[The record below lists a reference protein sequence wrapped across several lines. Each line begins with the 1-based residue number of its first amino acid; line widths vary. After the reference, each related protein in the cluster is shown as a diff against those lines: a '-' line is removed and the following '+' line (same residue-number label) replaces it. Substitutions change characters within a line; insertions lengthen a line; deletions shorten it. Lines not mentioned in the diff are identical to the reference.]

1 MPFLIYSA
9 LRIALIVV
17 VGVALYLVGMRGW
30 LLGVVAILVALLVS
44 YLALSR
50 QREAAALY
58 IATRRTQ
65 RQSSGVRL
73 NERLDR
79 DNADEDDAIDASTP
93 TPDLTAG
100 DPSHGRGRTTPAETG
115 ATDTAATVP
124 QASGAADGTVAPG
137 TAEDARLGSDRET
150 DPEK

>member
-1 MPFLIYSA
+1 MPFIIYSA

-58 IATRRTQ
+58 IATRRTR
-65 RQSSGVRL
+65 RQTSGVRL

-79 DNADEDDAIDASTP
+79 DNADEDEAIDTRATEP
-93 TPDLTAG
+93 V
-100 DPSHGRGRTTPAETG
+100 RGG
-115 ATDTAATVP
+115 TVP
-124 QASGAADGTVAPG
+124 VEDQSSAAPAPASAPAPAPAPAAAGEAVPA
-137 TAEDARLGSDRET
+137 SDRET

>member
-1 MPFLIYSA
+1 MPFIIYSA

-17 VGVALYLVGMRGW
+17 VGVVLYLVGMRGW

-65 RQSSGVRL
+65 RQTSGVQL
-73 NERLDR
+73 TERLDR
-79 DNADEDDAIDASTP
+79 DNADEDEAIDAST
-93 TPDLTAG
+93 
-100 DPSHGRGRTTPAETG
+100 GRPARG
-115 ATDTAATVP
+115 ATVP
-124 QASGAADGTVAPG
+124 VDDQAPAVQAAPAPG
-137 TAEDARLGSDRET
+137 EVPVTSDRET

>member
-1 MPFLIYSA
+1 MPFIIYSA

-17 VGVALYLVGMRGW
+17 VGVVLYLVGMRGW

-65 RQSSGVRL
+65 RQTSGVQL
-73 NERLDR
+73 TERLDR
-79 DNADEDDAIDASTP
+79 DNADEDEAIDAS
-93 TPDLTAG
+93 AG
-100 DPSHGRGRTTPAETG
+100 RPAHG
-115 ATDTAATVP
+115 ATVP
-124 QASGAADGTVAPG
+124 VDDQAPAVQAAPAPG
-137 TAEDARLGSDRET
+137 EVPVTSDRET

>member
-1 MPFLIYSA
+1 MPSIIYSA

-65 RQSSGVRL
+65 RQTSGVRL

-79 DNADEDDAIDASTP
+79 DNADEDDAIDA
-93 TPDLTAG
+93 
-100 DPSHGRGRTTPAETG
+100 G
-115 ATDTAATVP
+115 ATQPVRGATLDDQVPAA
-124 QASGAADGTVAPG
+124 QAAPAADEAPVA
-137 TAEDARLGSDRET
+137 SDRQT

>member
-1 MPFLIYSA
+1 MPFIIYSA

-17 VGVALYLVGMRGW
+17 VGVVLYLVGMRGW

-65 RQSSGVRL
+65 RQTSGVQL

-79 DNADEDDAIDASTP
+79 DNADEDEAIDSSAAQPAHGARGPVDDQTSAAQTEPGMPAAASEGP
-93 TPDLTAG
+93 
-100 DPSHGRGRTTPAETG
+100 
-115 ATDTAATVP
+115 
-124 QASGAADGTVAPG
+124 VA
-137 TAEDARLGSDRET
+137 SDRET

>member
-1 MPFLIYSA
+1 MPFIIYSA

-65 RQSSGVRL
+65 RQTSGVRL
-73 NERLDR
+73 NQRLDR
-79 DNADEDDAIDASTP
+79 DNADEDEAVDGGA
-93 TPDLTAG
+93 PDGARSPV
-100 DPSHGRGRTTPAETG
+100 DPLEGRAPAT
-115 ATDTAATVP
+115 
-124 QASGAADGTVAPG
+124 PG
-137 TAEDARLGSDRET
+137 TAGEAPLASDREP

>member
-1 MPFLIYSA
+1 VPFIIYSA

-58 IATRRTQ
+58 IATRRTR
-65 RQSSGVRL
+65 RQASGVQL

-79 DNADEDDAIDASTP
+79 DNADEDEAIDSSTQ
-93 TPDLTAG
+93 
-100 DPSHGRGRTTPAETG
+100 PARG
-115 ATDTAATVP
+115 ATSPVDDQVTAAQAPPAAAGEVP
-124 QASGAADGTVAPG
+124 AS
-137 TAEDARLGSDRET
+137 SDRET

>member
-1 MPFLIYSA
+1 VPFIIYSA

-17 VGVALYLVGMRGW
+17 VGVVLYLVGMRGW

-65 RQSSGVRL
+65 R
-73 NERLDR
+73 LDR
-79 DNADEDDAIDASTP
+79 DNADEDEAIDAS
-93 TPDLTAG
+93 AG
-100 DPSHGRGRTTPAETG
+100 RSARG
-115 ATDTAATVP
+115 ATVP
-124 QASGAADGTVAPG
+124 VDDQAPAVQAAPAPG
-137 TAEDARLGSDRET
+137 EVPVTSDRET

>member
-1 MPFLIYSA
+1 MPFLIYSV

-17 VGVALYLVGMRGW
+17 VGLALYLVGMRGW
-30 LLGVVAILVALLVS
+30 LLGVVAILLALLVS

-65 RQSSGVRL
+65 RQASGVRL

-79 DNADEDDAIDASTP
+79 DNADEDEAIDAGAP
-93 TPDLTAG
+93 QPV
-100 DPSHGRGRTTPAETG
+100 RG
-115 ATDTAATVP
+115 ATGTVDDQPSAARP
-124 QASGAADGTVAPG
+124 APAAAADVPLT
-137 TAEDARLGSDRET
+137 SDRET

>member
-1 MPFLIYSA
+1 MPFLTYSA

-58 IATRRTQ
+58 IATRRGQ
-65 RQSSGVRL
+65 RQQSGVQL
-73 NERLDR
+73 SERLDR
-79 DNADEDDAIDASTP
+79 DNADEDQAIDAGSPRPVRDGVTP
-93 TPDLTAG
+93 VDGRAASASGTAG
-100 DPSHGRGRTTPAETG
+100 ELP
-115 ATDTAATVP
+115 
-124 QASGAADGTVAPG
+124 VA
-137 TAEDARLGSDRET
+137 SDRET

>member
-1 MPFLIYSA
+1 MPFIIYSA

-58 IATRRTQ
+58 VATRRSQ
-65 RQSSGVRL
+65 RQTSGVQL

-79 DNADEDDAIDASTP
+79 DNADEDEAIDSSAAQPAHGARVPVDDQTSAAQAAP
-93 TPDLTAG
+93 AAAG
-100 DPSHGRGRTTPAETG
+100 E
-115 ATDTAATVP
+115 VP
-124 QASGAADGTVAPG
+124 VA
-137 TAEDARLGSDRET
+137 SDRET

>member
-1 MPFLIYSA
+1 VPFIIYSA

-17 VGVALYLVGMRGW
+17 VGVVLYLVGMRGW

-65 RQSSGVRL
+65 RQTSGVQL
-73 NERLDR
+73 TERLDR
-79 DNADEDDAIDASTP
+79 DNADEDEAIDAS
-93 TPDLTAG
+93 AG
-100 DPSHGRGRTTPAETG
+100 WSARG
-115 ATDTAATVP
+115 ATVP
-124 QASGAADGTVAPG
+124 VDDQAPAVQAAPAPG
-137 TAEDARLGSDRET
+137 EVPVTSDRET